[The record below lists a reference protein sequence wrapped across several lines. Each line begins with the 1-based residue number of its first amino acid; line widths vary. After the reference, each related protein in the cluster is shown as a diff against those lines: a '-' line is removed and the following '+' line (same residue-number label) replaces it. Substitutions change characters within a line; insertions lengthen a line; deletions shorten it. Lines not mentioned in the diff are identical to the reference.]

1 MTNRLRESG
10 RIERDASERRSQK
23 ERRNSPGDSERE
35 AERREKTRMNDEERI
50 MQKILRWKTLMKAYR
65 RIVWSVQ
72 EGGDEGWRA
81 IAN

>member
-1 MTNRLRESG
+1 
-10 RIERDASERRSQK
+10 
-23 ERRNSPGDSERE
+23 
-35 AERREKTRMNDEERI
+35 MNDEERI